1 MCHDIVVA
9 ASRSHGPLAEH
20 SIEPAGRLYERDPQ
34 GGHAARAQARTGS
47 SSGCALL
54 QQHLGAARQE
64 PLQVPAGQA
73 RPHQAGHDGARPRRS
88 IHQQHRA
95 RALQALERGHGAP
108 VMPSAGPS
116 WRADWLQSPRCAASM
131 GLESVSRVLGAR
143 LQMNAHGAGI
153 RRYCTSTRAQKAQ
166 KLS

>member
-54 QQHLGAARQE
+54 QQHLGAAQQE

-73 RPHQAGHDGARPRRS
+73 RSHQAGHDGARPRRS

-95 RALQALERGHGAP
+95 RALQALHEDMALRLCQALVRPGVQTGCRAPGALHP
-108 VMPSAGPS
+108 
-116 WRADWLQSPRCAASM
+116 W
-131 GLESVSRVLGAR
+131 VSRASAECLALVCR
-143 LQMNAHGAGI
+143 
-153 RRYCTSTRAQKAQ
+153 
-166 KLS
+166 